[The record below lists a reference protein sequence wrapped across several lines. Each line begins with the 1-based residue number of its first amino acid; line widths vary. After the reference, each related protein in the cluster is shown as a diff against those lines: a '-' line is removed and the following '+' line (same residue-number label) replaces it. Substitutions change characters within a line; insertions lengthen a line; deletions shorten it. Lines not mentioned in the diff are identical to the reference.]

1 MRSIKAR
8 LAITAITL
16 FTGAFISG
24 CIAEEAEDHGATTQ
38 ALINPGEA
46 AQTVEVASGE
56 TLSMPNGP
64 TTLGV
69 LEGVF
74 QVKIAGVWS
83 TVGSGLYHN
92 VSEAACVTRGRT
104 MSLASKVL
112 YSRISHVKWY
122 DWSTWN
128 DN

>member
-1 MRSIKAR
+1 MKSIKAR
-8 LAITAITL
+8 LTFAAITL

-46 AQTVEVASGE
+46 AQAVEVAAGE

-69 LEGVF
+69 MEGVF
-74 QVKIAGVWS
+74 RVKIGGAWS

-104 MSLASKVL
+104 MSLASKIL
-112 YSRISHVKWY
+112 YSRTTHIHWG